1 MDEFTPLSPSDSG
14 RQHAVVSIAWWIME
28 ELFKQFPRS
37 LAKEFPGYTKVA
49 GFIEKTRPDT
59 QKKHISAGL
68 MRTLDLVE
76 ELDKKY
82 CKDTDDPKE
91 LEKNW
96 RILWWA
102 GATLWL
108 DATYACPLWA
118 KSPAWRQLRDRIVN
132 WMDRQVR
139 LRGDDEGE
147 IGTWDIYMPIMYAI
161 KGIPLSVLKKYR

>member
-28 ELFKQFPRS
+28 ELFKQFPKS
-37 LAKEFPGYTKVA
+37 LAKEFPGYTKVSA
-49 GFIEKTRPDT
+49 ILEKTRSDT

-68 MRTLDLVE
+68 MRTLDLIE

-91 LEKNW
+91 FEKNW

-118 KSPAWRQLRDRIVN
+118 KIPAWRQLRDRIVN
-132 WMDRQVR
+132 WMDNQVR

-147 IGTWDIYMPIMYAI
+147 VGTWDIYMPIMYAI
-161 KGIPLSVLKKYR
+161 KGIPLSRLAKYR